1 MLCDSLIDKR
11 QAAGSDLQGIG
22 ANDSTEQAGNTTDVP
37 FVDGRKR
44 STVVLQNMGTVSA
57 TGDTGLVFEGAWNIN
72 YSF

>member
-1 MLCDSLIDKR
+1 MLCDPHIDTR

-22 ANDSTEQAGNTTDVP
+22 PSNSTKQAGNTTDVS

-44 STVVLQNMGTVSA
+44 STVVVQNMGTVSA
-57 TGDTGLVFEGAWNIN
+57 AGDTGLVFEGTWNIN